1 MEIKYFI
8 ETKEVNPPI
17 NYHDMIIFEVDF
29 GQMTFEYVN
38 RSSSSTNISGTI
50 SLSQVDYLEV
60 EDVKVTIDLSIRPDD
75 TTKCTIFLDHK
86 DELTKRVFLSHT
98 PIDSQTTV
106 VLLKMFK
113 LAAENVTSFFA
124 SKRFYEETLSWEE

>member
-17 NYHDMIIFEVDF
+17 NYFNTTIFKVDF

-50 SLSQVDYLEV
+50 SLSQVDYHEV
-60 EDVKVTIDLSIRPDD
+60 EDVTIMIDLSIRPDD
-75 TTKCTIFLDHK
+75 TTRCTIFLDHK
-86 DELTKRVFLSHT
+86 DELIKRVFLSHT
-98 PIDSQTTV
+98 PIDSRTTV
-106 VLLKMFK
+106 VLPKLFK
-113 LAAENVTSFFA
+113 LAAESVTSFFA